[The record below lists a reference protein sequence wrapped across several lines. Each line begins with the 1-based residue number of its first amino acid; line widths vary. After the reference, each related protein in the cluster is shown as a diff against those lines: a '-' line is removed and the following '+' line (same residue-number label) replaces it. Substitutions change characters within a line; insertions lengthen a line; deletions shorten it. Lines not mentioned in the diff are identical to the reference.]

1 MLHEHFFH
9 FVVLLVY
16 IFCHFVH
23 EYCSLEWEHLNNS
36 LLVECFYGIMKFF
49 IELFREVI
57 RFKIFTILY
66 AHSSIENV
74 MNGTFMVVINF
85 LVFPIDIVP
94 FIFAHFPIVRAF

>member
-1 MLHEHFFH
+1 
-9 FVVLLVY
+9 
-16 IFCHFVH
+16 
-23 EYCSLEWEHLNNS
+23 
-36 LLVECFYGIMKFF
+36 MKFF

-85 LVFPIDIVP
+85 LVFPIDIVS